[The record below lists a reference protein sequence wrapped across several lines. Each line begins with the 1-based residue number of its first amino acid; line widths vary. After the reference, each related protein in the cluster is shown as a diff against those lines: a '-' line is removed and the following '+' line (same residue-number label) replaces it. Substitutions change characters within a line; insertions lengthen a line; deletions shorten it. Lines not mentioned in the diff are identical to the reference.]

1 MEQAYDLKLGAE
13 VLKYICIGMIE
24 DLKKDY
30 DDDNLEQLKIKHEAF
45 TDLSFAYG
53 NENNNHSFAI
63 YDLEKNSYVYVDES
77 ENKLAHTK
85 NTKDDIFVP
94 KMILPIYVISII
106 KELAKDSNKKN
117 KSLRF
122 LVVNEKITGGM
133 IL

>member
-1 MEQAYDLKLGAE
+1 MKEHDLKLGAE

-30 DDDNLEQLKIKHEAF
+30 DDDNVEQLIIKHEAF

-53 NENNNHSFAI
+53 GENDNDSFAI
-63 YDLEKNSYVYVDES
+63 YDLEKSQYVCVDES
-77 ENKLAHTK
+77 KNKLVHTK

-94 KMILPIYVISII
+94 KIMLPIYLLSVI
-106 KELAKDSNKKN
+106 KELANDSNKKI

-122 LVVNEKITGGM
+122 LIVNEKITGGM